1 MTVFLGESD
10 KKRGLD
16 GRGCTVSAGR
26 TCRDREG
33 REDDCDRTFLLCR
46 MEASAS
52 CNADS
57 AGLDH
62 VYIISSPDLGSLR
75 RIDASHCYDPP
86 Y

>member
-1 MTVFLGESD
+1 MAVFLGESGR
-10 KKRGLD
+10 KIALD
-16 GRGCTVSAGR
+16 ERGCTVSAGR
-26 TCRDREG
+26 RCRDREG

-46 MEASAS
+46 TEAPAW

-62 VYIISSPDLGSLR
+62 VDIISSLGLGSLR